1 MMLNRKIRIKGALFI
16 EYAILLAFI
25 TISGL
30 VLTNSSGISGSITNI
45 FKKAANITDTAAAK
59 KMNTEFT
66 DFIDKIAGDGLFIKI
81 NGNLEDYSSMLQG
94 VVYNSGAF
102 SNLNG
107 QYKEI
112 SMDDFSNS
120 LDERWTKNFKEY
132 KSYPENSVI
141 FSDGKAAGKSDPNV
155 YLAWTEGRPN
165 EGETVKVMIA
175 KVDGAKTTV
184 SGKEVYAN
192 QDTKYYVVESTVKN
206 GSFTKD
212 IVDSGKIANL
222 KPENGMSSEQALKE
236 FYKK

>member
-1 MMLNRKIRIKGALFI
+1 MLTRKIRAKGALFI

-30 VLTNSSGISGSITNI
+30 VLANSSGISGSITNI
-45 FKKAANITDTAAAK
+45 FKKAANITDTSAAK
-59 KMNTEFT
+59 KLNTEFT

-107 QYKEI
+107 QYKEM

-120 LDERWTKNFKEY
+120 LDDRWTKNFKEY
-132 KSYPENSVI
+132 KSYPENTVI